1 MVAVFW
7 WNDDTRSH
15 LHAQLYERGRGSRC
29 RTSAEADGRAS
40 EAGMSRT
47 EYIHVSA
54 DDALMYRE
62 HEAEQLTRTGWYY
75 RELDKDEWR
84 GPHPAER
91 RPCLQPRRVPP
102 IPSMQEGIRASG
114 PARCAGDE

>member
-1 MVAVFW
+1 
-7 WNDDTRSH
+7 
-15 LHAQLYERGRGSRC
+15 
-29 RTSAEADGRAS
+29 
-40 EAGMSRT
+40 MSRT

-84 GPHPAER
+84 GPHPSREKAMLAAETRAANSFYALEAARVKVFDLAQSLVELESIRSVQWMLDSRAETRKLGKAIAEYNALAER
-91 RPCLQPRRVPP
+91 K
-102 IPSMQEGIRASG
+102 I
-114 PARCAGDE
+114 